1 MATPECSHEF
11 SATDPD
17 ETTRPM
23 TRRLAHASLLPNPD
37 DPHVTNRK
45 TRGSTPGSSIGRADS
60 VVFQDIFIACFT
72 SSLSL
77 SRRCWASLPSMSKQ
91 RVIVEAVLAG
101 KSQREVARL
110 YGVSQPRVSQ
120 LVTAWRTGGWPALEP
135 QSRRPKTNPNTT
147 PQTTIDHV
155 LALRQEL
162 LDYGADAGPH
172 SIANALEDTMDQ
184 PPSVTT
190 IWRILTRAGAI
201 TPEPRKRPK
210 RSWTRFQADL
220 PNECWQADFT
230 HTPLGNG
237 TDAEILIWLDDH
249 SRFIISATA
258 HKPVTGKIVLAT
270 FRAACI
276 QHGTPQSTL
285 TDNGLVFT
293 TRFRGGANAFEIEL
307 LNLNITQKNGSPNH
321 PQTQGKVERLNQ
333 TLKKWLNARSQAH
346 NLDELQTLL
355 NEFVDYYNHRRKHR
369 SLQRQTPNTLY
380 TARAKATPEH
390 NRDGHYRIRQD
401 TVHNTGSVTLR
412 RAGRTHHIQ
421 LGTALGGTP
430 VRMLIHDLDV
440 IVINRETGEILREL
454 TINPNKDSQPR
465 GLKPGPQPGNKKGG
479 MPKGFKFEK

>member
-1 MATPECSHEF
+1 
-11 SATDPD
+11 
-17 ETTRPM
+17 
-23 TRRLAHASLLPNPD
+23 
-37 DPHVTNRK
+37 
-45 TRGSTPGSSIGRADS
+45 
-60 VVFQDIFIACFT
+60 
-72 SSLSL
+72 
-77 SRRCWASLPSMSKQ
+77 MSKQ

-120 LVTAWRTGGWPALEP
+120 LVAAWRTGGWPALEP

-172 SIANALEDTMDQ
+172 SIANALQDTMDQ

-210 RSWTRFQADL
+210 HAYLRFQADL
-220 PNECWQADFT
+220 PNQCWQADFT
-230 HTPLGNG
+230 HWTLAND

-249 SRFIISATA
+249 SRFIISATT
-258 HKPVTGKIVLAT
+258 HKPVTGNIVLAT
-270 FRAACI
+270 FRDACT

-293 TRFRGGANAFEIEL
+293 TRFRGAANAFEIEL
-307 LNLNITQKNGSPNH
+307 RNRGVEQKNGRPNH

-333 TLKKWLNARSQAH
+333 TLKRWLTARPRATTRP
-346 NLDELQTLL
+346 ELQTQLD
-355 NEFVDYYNHRRKHR
+355 EFTTYYNTQRPHR
-369 SLQRQTPNTLY
+369 SLDKRTPAEAY
-380 TARAKATPEH
+380 HARAKATPEH
-390 NRDGHYRIRQD
+390 NHNGHYRIRDD
-401 TVHNTGSVTLR
+401 TIHATGSVTLR
-412 RAGRTHHIQ
+412 RAGRIHHIQ
-421 LGTALGGTP
+421 LGTALGGTR

-440 IVINRETGEILREL
+440 IIINRETGEILREL
-454 TINPNKDSQPR
+454 TINPDKDSQPR

-479 MPKGFKFEK
+479 MPKGFKFKK